1 MEEDM
6 HGKAMEEIMR
16 GCESTHQLKQL
27 LLLNNH
33 ELTKTKTT
41 SIFVEHVVNNILN
54 SFNNVLF
61 LLDKDKH
68 NKIVQK
74 DHFSS
79 IAPIIRSVDL
89 EQSCNLMNTSTA
101 VRGSYY
107 KRRNTTQTWE
117 EVTKIPIDDDGHRW
131 RKYGQKKINNSQYS
145 RNYYRCTHKYD
156 QRCLATKQVH
166 RIQQKP
172 PLYKTTYYGH
182 HTCGKYLSNPNIILD
197 PNSDPINSSI
207 FLSFNNTFPNPT
219 KQECPFL
226 SSSLISTSPSL
237 SSSPNSLEYKEDV
250 PSSSLDDNL
259 LSHDPTLDN
268 SISTRHVSTI
278 SSTLDEFDHKDM
290 MYGFSNDFVEFNDDF
305 FHF

>member
-107 KRRNTTQTWE
+107 KR
-117 EVTKIPIDDDGHRW
+117 
-131 RKYGQKKINNSQYS
+131 

>member
-1 MEEDM
+1 MEED
-6 HGKAMEEIMR
+6 HGKAMEEVMR
-16 GCESTHQLKQL
+16 GCEYAHKLKQL
-27 LLLNNH
+27 LMINTNN
-33 ELTKTKTT
+33 LTT
-41 SIFVEHVVNNILN
+41 IFVEHLVNNILN

-61 LLDKDKH
+61 LLDKH
-68 NKIVQK
+68 SKIQK
-74 DHFSS
+74 NFSS

-89 EQSCNLMNTSTA
+89 EKSCKVMSTSTT
-101 VRGSYY
+101 RGSCY
-107 KRRNTTQTWE
+107 KRRRNTTQTWE
-117 EVTKIPIDDDGHRW
+117 EVTKIPTDDDGHQW

-182 HTCGKYLSNPNIILD
+182 HTCGKYMSNPHIILD
-197 PNSDPINSSI
+197 PNIHTNSSI
-207 FLSFNNTFPNPT
+207 LLSFNNTFPNPT
-219 KQECPFL
+219 KQECPL
-226 SSSLISTSPSL
+226 LSTSPSL
-237 SSSPNSLEYKEDV
+237 SSSPNSLEYKDDF

-259 LSHDPTLDN
+259 LSPKFTLDN

-290 MYGFSNDFVEFNDDF
+290 MYGFSNDFVEFDDDF
-305 FHF
+305 FHPFNGFS

>member
-16 GCESTHQLKQL
+16 GCESTHKLKQL

-107 KRRNTTQTWE
+107 KRR
-117 EVTKIPIDDDGHRW
+117 
-131 RKYGQKKINNSQYS
+131 
-145 RNYYRCTHKYD
+145 
-156 QRCLATKQVH
+156 
-166 RIQQKP
+166 
-172 PLYKTTYYGH
+172 
-182 HTCGKYLSNPNIILD
+182 
-197 PNSDPINSSI
+197 
-207 FLSFNNTFPNPT
+207 
-219 KQECPFL
+219 
-226 SSSLISTSPSL
+226 
-237 SSSPNSLEYKEDV
+237 
-250 PSSSLDDNL
+250 
-259 LSHDPTLDN
+259 
-268 SISTRHVSTI
+268 
-278 SSTLDEFDHKDM
+278 
-290 MYGFSNDFVEFNDDF
+290 
-305 FHF
+305 